1 MALASSTTTTMT
13 IQGRSESLPDEC
25 DRRPR
30 VRPCHGGPCPQV
42 QFPTERDR
50 AAPLFQLIGN
60 LVDSGL
66 HALLI
71 DAIVESVCA
80 IGGFFPILHK
90 TPRVDDRGISMRR
103 AFAWV
108 LCGVVLSA
116 CSAIPGPSGSN
127 RGTISLESN
136 PPGAEARLSSS
147 GASCRT
153 PCTLPVKVS
162 DYNVTFALAGY
173 TPRFIPIRVS
183 IKREHWYS
191 PEVTYVDPNPVMAL
205 LQPTPPP
212 PGSKNR

>member
-1 MALASSTTTTMT
+1 LIYVSGVDRIVPGFHWGPPSHDEWLDNLDGIPGT
-13 IQGRSESLPDEC
+13 LP
-25 DRRPR
+25 
-30 VRPCHGGPCPQV
+30 
-42 QFPTERDR
+42 
-50 AAPLFQLIGN
+50 
-60 LVDSGL
+60 S
-66 HALLI
+66 
-71 DAIVESVCA
+71 
-80 IGGFFPILHK
+80 
-90 TPRVDDRGISMRR
+90 GISMLR
-103 AFAWV
+103 ALAWM
-108 LCGVVLSA
+108 LCGVALSA
-116 CSAIPGPSGSN
+116 CSAIPRPSGSN
-127 RGTISLESN
+127 RGTVSLESN

-212 PGSKNR
+212 PGSTNR

>member
-1 MALASSTTTTMT
+1 M
-13 IQGRSESLPDEC
+13 GC
-25 DRRPR
+25 RPSRGVGWGATPNEFARCKIDLSHPYSGGDLEFFLDLR
-30 VRPCHGGPCPQV
+30 VGCRPHRAGVFIGGPPSHD
-42 QFPTERDR
+42 EWLD
-50 AAPLFQLIGN
+50 N
-60 LVDSGL
+60 LNGIPGTLPS
-66 HALLI
+66 
-71 DAIVESVCA
+71 
-80 IGGFFPILHK
+80 
-90 TPRVDDRGISMRR
+90 GISMRR
-103 AFAWV
+103 ALAWV
-108 LCGVVLSA
+108 LCGVALSA
-116 CSAIPGPSGSN
+116 CSAIPRPSGSN
-127 RGTISLESN
+127 RGTVSLESN

-212 PGSKNR
+212 PGSK

>member
-1 MALASSTTTTMT
+1 MRRLSPQGATM
-13 IQGRSESLPDEC
+13 
-25 DRRPR
+25 PR
-30 VRPCHGGPCPQV
+30 GAPHPQSVPNRTRARCPG
-42 QFPTERDR
+42 
-50 AAPLFQLIGN
+50 LQLIGN

-71 DAIVESVCA
+71 PPSWSPFARLGDSFVFCVRPREWM
-80 IGGFFPILHK
+80 IGGF
-90 TPRVDDRGISMRR
+90 SMRR

-108 LCGVVLSA
+108 LCGVAVSA

-127 RGTISLESN
+127 RGTISLESD

-173 TPRFIPIRVS
+173 TPRFYSNPRFDQTGALV
-183 IKREHWYS
+183 S
-191 PEVTYVDPNPVMAL
+191 PEVTCWSVSDGPLSTDTAAARIE
-205 LQPTPPP
+205 
-212 PGSKNR
+212 K

>member
-1 MALASSTTTTMT
+1 
-13 IQGRSESLPDEC
+13 
-25 DRRPR
+25 
-30 VRPCHGGPCPQV
+30 
-42 QFPTERDR
+42 
-50 AAPLFQLIGN
+50 
-60 LVDSGL
+60 
-66 HALLI
+66 
-71 DAIVESVCA
+71 
-80 IGGFFPILHK
+80 
-90 TPRVDDRGISMRR
+90 MRR

-116 CSAIPGPSGSN
+116 CSAIPRPSGSN
-127 RGTISLESN
+127 RGTVSLESN
-136 PPGAEARLSSS
+136 PPGAEARLSAS

-212 PGSKNR
+212 PGSKKEERAPVVQQQRGRSDQGAK

>member
-1 MALASSTTTTMT
+1 MSATVAPGGDHATRTVAPKSSSQPNASAL
-13 IQGRSESLPDEC
+13 P
-25 DRRPR
+25 
-30 VRPCHGGPCPQV
+30 
-42 QFPTERDR
+42 
-50 AAPLFQLIGN
+50 PLFQLIGN

-66 HALLI
+66 HATR
-71 DAIVESVCA
+71 EWM
-80 IGGFFPILHK
+80 IG
-90 TPRVDDRGISMRR
+90 GISMRR

-108 LCGVVLSA
+108 LCDVVLSA

-212 PGSKNR
+212 PGSKN